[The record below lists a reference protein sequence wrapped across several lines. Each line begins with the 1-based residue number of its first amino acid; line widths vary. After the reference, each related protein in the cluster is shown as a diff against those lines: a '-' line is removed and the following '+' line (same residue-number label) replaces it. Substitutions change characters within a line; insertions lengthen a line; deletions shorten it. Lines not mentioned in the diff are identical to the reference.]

1 MTRKRLPDRR
11 FCMTVGIEHTL
22 TTEGRVRFEV
32 TYGFEDG
39 QVREIFTS
47 TPKSG
52 TDFEHLAMDA
62 SVLLSILLQH
72 GYAIGDLPK
81 RFGKPPSLIGTLVR
95 AGARLEKEMMEAAE

>member
-1 MTRKRLPDRR
+1 MTRRRLPDRR
-11 FCMTVGIEHTL
+11 FCVTADIEHTL
-22 TTEGRVRFEV
+22 TGEGRVHFAV

-39 QVREIFTS
+39 VIREIFTS

-62 SVLLSILLQH
+62 SVLLSMLLQH
-72 GYAIGDLPK
+72 DNRIGDLTR

-95 AGARLEKEMMEAAE
+95 AGAKLERELGEC